1 MLPTDNFTIKA
12 VYPLPGFNLLNLREK
27 QGLNPEWTIADS
39 AKGLRAG
46 QKAAYPNI
54 PCHGDVFHIKR
65 QYHKMLLFIERLGIK
80 TIRFR
85 DKIEDKITKTNRKDP
100 NFKELCD
107 KLISAL
113 KKEEIYLQLYDDLKI
128 LMDWL
133 SNDILAL
140 AGTDYKERLELY
152 DFIVEEL
159 KSREELCSHR
169 IRPVRIALENQ
180 RKDLLAFAQILD
192 LKLAEIARK
201 FEVQL
206 DIVREILYLKKLSQ
220 SSLSYW
226 ETYNQFYQQLG
237 DKFYF
242 IFEAVTQAMKET
254 PRASSMVE
262 NLNSRL
268 RNYFF
273 LRKQL
278 GDEYLDLLR
287 FFLNHRTFMRSEHP
301 ERVGKSPTELLTG
314 EKQPH
319 WLELLGFER
328 FKRPAIVA

>member
-1 MLPTDNFTIKA
+1 
-12 VYPLPGFNLLNLREK
+12 
-27 QGLNPEWTIADS
+27 
-39 AKGLRAG
+39 
-46 QKAAYPNI
+46 
-54 PCHGDVFHIKR
+54 
-65 QYHKMLLFIERLGIK
+65 MLLFIERLGIK
-80 TIRFR
+80 TIKFR
-85 DKIEDKITKTNRKDP
+85 DKIEDKITKTNRENP
-100 NFKELCD
+100 NFKELCE

-113 KKEEIYLQLYDDLKI
+113 NKADSPYLKRLQIRRANQAEEIYIQLYDDLKI

-133 SNDILAL
+133 SNDVLTL
-140 AGTDYKERLELY
+140 AGADYQERLELY
-152 DFIVEEL
+152 DFILEEL
-159 KSREELCSHR
+159 KAREELCAHR

-192 LKLAEIARK
+192 LKLAEIAHK
-201 FEVQL
+201 FEVSL
-206 DIVREILYLKKLSQ
+206 DIIREILYLKKLSQ

-237 DKFYF
+237 DLFYF

-314 EKQPH
+314 EKPPH

-328 FKRPAIVA
+328 FKRSAIAA